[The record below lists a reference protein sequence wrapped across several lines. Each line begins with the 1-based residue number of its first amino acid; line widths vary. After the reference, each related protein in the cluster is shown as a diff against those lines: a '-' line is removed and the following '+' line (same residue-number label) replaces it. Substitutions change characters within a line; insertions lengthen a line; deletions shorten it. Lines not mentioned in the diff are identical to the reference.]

1 MNMKIMHSILFVLI
15 TCQVGYTQQPFRG
28 EVKLGTPNLMGF
40 SAEYQLDLPIPG
52 VAPYIDFS
60 TFSLDLDETV
70 TLGISYVGF
79 GGKLYLD
86 EFIGK
91 PGYFAGLGF
100 GRLSFNMTDNGYSM
114 YDFDNDWNY
123 VEIGG
128 EGEASFAMNMIQLK
142 IGKRW
147 MFGPITVA
155 VETGYGLGKL
165 DDELTIKVKY
175 DNGTSEEE
183 TESTDDIPIGGG
195 AIGALSIGIAF

>member
-1 MNMKIMHSILFVLI
+1 MNKKIIYSLLFVLI
-15 TCQVGYTQQPFRG
+15 TCQVGYAQQPFRG

-40 SAEYQLDLPIPG
+40 SVEYQLDLPMPG

-60 TFSLDLDETV
+60 AFSLDLDETV
-70 TLGISYVGF
+70 TLGISYIGF

-100 GRLSFNMTDNGYSM
+100 GRLGFNMTDNGYFI
-114 YDFDNDWNY
+114 YDYDDDWNY
-123 VEIGG
+123 VEIKG
-128 EGEASFAMNMIQLK
+128 EGKASFTVNMLQLK

-155 VETGYGLGKL
+155 VETGYALGKL
-165 DDELTIKVKY
+165 DDELTIDVKY
-175 DNGTSEEE
+175 DDGTSEKE
-183 TESTDDIPIGGG
+183 TESTEDIPLGGG
-195 AIGALSIGIAF
+195 AIGAFSIGIAF